1 VIILLYCEK
10 CGTLN
15 DDESFF
21 CSSCGIDLP
30 RSKSEPI
37 VFGKVPVD
45 EVSSPSIEHSFHPP
59 VKPPVKPSPPL
70 MHRFEF
76 SKRFFSVSVIS
87 FYLPRRMRNLKLF
100 FQ

>member
-1 VIILLYCEK
+1 MIILVYCEK

-45 EVSSPSIEHSFHPP
+45 EVSSPSMEHSFHPP
-59 VKPPVKPSPPL
+59 IKPPAKPSPPL
-70 MHRFEF
+70 LPRFEF
-76 SKRFFSVSVIS
+76 SNVVI
-87 FYLPRRMRNLKLF
+87 YRRREEAFDLRRYQSN
-100 FQ
+100 